1 MQLDGRVLHWPLA
14 AKQLVSRLEGE
25 DPDHLGCAKETMRLL
40 GVACACERTGS
51 HAVAEPNVWDRNPLV
66 QTLPRAEF
74 QTVAILPIK
83 IDDPREIRPQESA
96 VCEIGRA
103 SCRGRGCQYV

>member
-1 MQLDGRVLHWPLA
+1 MQLDGRGLHWPLA

-51 HAVAEPNVWDRNPLV
+51 HAVAEPNVRSEERRVGEEGVSTCRYRWWQD
-66 QTLPRAEF
+66 
-74 QTVAILPIK
+74 ILK
-83 IDDPREIRPQESA
+83 EQEPA
-96 VCEIGRA
+96 D
-103 SCRGRGCQYV
+103 SCNTEQNQYTNKYMYT